1 MSKLFTPA
9 CHEPLTTTGWDED
22 WVLDA
27 VREIVAET
35 ERHLDPER
43 LWPLHPRDVEYMG
56 DDAYA
61 THGLW
66 AGAAGVLWALADLRQ
81 RGIGSDSV
89 DLVGA
94 AERLHADY
102 LARVDDENPAVPG
115 LWMGEAGILLVTDA
129 LAADAARRERLL
141 ECVLAN
147 AENETLE
154 LMWGAPGTMLAAQAM
169 LERTGD
175 ERWSD
180 AWRQSADALWRA
192 WDPNSGLWT
201 QHLYGHVLSFL
212 GPAHGFAGNVAALA
226 DGGEL
231 LPEDRRT
238 ELAQRATATL
248 AATAVLENG
257 RANWPPQAGEDA
269 TLEHRDGIRVQWCH
283 GSPGMVAALALLPAE
298 PRLDELLVAGAE
310 LTWDAGPLVKGPSLC
325 HGTAGNGLALLALYR
340 RTGEEAWLD
349 RARAFAVHALEQV
362 ARERE
367 VYGIGRFSL
376 WLGDLGAAVYAVQ
389 CIEGDSRLP
398 TVERW

>member
-1 MSKLFTPA
+1 MPALFTPEV
-9 CHEPLTTTGWDED
+9 HEPLTTTGWDEG

-27 VREIVAET
+27 VRELVADT

-43 LWPLHPRDVEYMG
+43 FWPLHPRDVEYLG
-56 DDAYA
+56 VDAYA

-66 AGAAGVLWALADLRQ
+66 AGAAGTLWALADLR
-81 RGIGSDSV
+81 RSGIGSDSV
-89 DLVGA
+89 DLAGA
-94 AERLHADY
+94 AERLHASY
-102 LARVDDENPAVPG
+102 LVSVDEENPAVPG
-115 LWMGEAGILLVTDA
+115 LWMGEAGILLVADA
-129 LAADAARRERLL
+129 LAPDAARRERLL

-147 AENETLE
+147 AGNETLE

-175 ERWSD
+175 ERWAE

-192 WDPNSGLWT
+192 WEPASGLWT
-201 QHLYGHVLSFL
+201 QRLYGHVLSFL

-226 DGGEL
+226 HGDEL
-231 LPEDRRT
+231 LPEKRRH
-238 ELAQRATATL
+238 ELARRATATL
-248 AATAVLENG
+248 AATAVREHG
-257 RANWPPQAGEDA
+257 RANWPPDAGEDA

-283 GSPGMVAALALLPAE
+283 GAPGMVGALALLTAE
-298 PRLDELLVAGAE
+298 PQLDELLVAGAE
-310 LTWDAGPLVKGPSLC
+310 LTWEAGPLVKGPSLC
-325 HGTAGNGLALLALYR
+325 HGTAGNGLALLALHR
-340 RTGEEAWLD
+340 RTGDDVWLD

-367 VYGIGRFSL
+367 AHGIGRFSL

-389 CIEGDSRLP
+389 CIDGDARLP